1 MHLNQNPLD
10 YANYVSDVDLIKD
23 LLDYA
28 NYMYTA
34 FWLNQHHW
42 HGPIIKAYKK
52 TPCSV
57 APPTTPPFS
66 LSYFF
71 LLDLQSF

>member
-10 YANYVSDVDLIKD
+10 YANYVSDVDLIKN

-34 FWLNQHHW
+34 F
-42 HGPIIKAYKK
+42 
-52 TPCSV
+52 
-57 APPTTPPFS
+57 
-66 LSYFF
+66 
-71 LLDLQSF
+71 